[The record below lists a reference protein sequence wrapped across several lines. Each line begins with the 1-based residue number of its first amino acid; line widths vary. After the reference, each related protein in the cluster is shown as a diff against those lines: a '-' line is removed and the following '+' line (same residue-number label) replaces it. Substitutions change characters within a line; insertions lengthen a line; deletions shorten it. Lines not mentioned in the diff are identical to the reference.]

1 MNVLSLCRYEML
13 RMDAYIY
20 AKIIMLFCLL
30 THASEDT
37 SLAGRSTDEARYLRQ
52 FMLRAA
58 QSLPLCSEAPV
69 HLADLDGTECALY
82 SEVVQASF
90 KEQSLFFKDLDRATV
105 TPHDVAM
112 AERFEEDLGKKLAKD
127 TATGWMTPMLTDFD
141 AATTSHPSE
150 TIVMEAAFYLIA
162 STLLRIP
169 GTDYVN
175 VKQAIAL
182 LQYAR
187 WIQCCKTKEW
197 QDQGQLLPAI
207 DQASLAFQLRLVLI
221 GAAGTG
227 KSTVLRMVEALTDKF
242 VGPMS
247 MRKGAPS
254 NAAARLIW
262 GRYRSRTLDTPIIWR
277 SLW

>member
-1 MNVLSLCRYEML
+1 
-13 RMDAYIY
+13 
-20 AKIIMLFCLL
+20 
-30 THASEDT
+30 
-37 SLAGRSTDEARYLRQ
+37 
-52 FMLRAA
+52 MLRAA

-112 AERFEEDLGKKLAKD
+112 AERFEDDLGQKLEKA
-127 TATGWMTPMLTDFD
+127 TATGWMTPMLSDFN

-169 GTDYVN
+169 GTKYVN

-197 QDQGQLLPAI
+197 QDQGQLLPAT
-207 DQASLAFQLRLVLI
+207 DQTSLAFQLRLVLI

-227 KSTVLRMVEALTDKF
+227 KSTVLRMVEALADKF
-242 VGPMS
+242 FGPMS

-254 NAAARLIW
+254 NAAARLI
-262 GRYRSRTLDTPIIWR
+262 GGDTIHALLTLPLFGDLYGKQGHLTDPVKRTLRRKWKNARPTYLGELR
-277 SLW
+277 M